1 MGRPV
6 KNRVHGYAADCT
18 TISHIAVAVKLD
30 ARVPAKVGQ
39 RIVKKLDE
47 VVLDL
52 AAVTDAINRK
62 K

>member
-6 KNRVHGYAADCT
+6 GNRARGYAADCT
-18 TISHIAVAVKLD
+18 TLSRIAVAVKLD
-30 ARVPAKVGQ
+30 PRVPPKVGQ

-52 AAVTDAINRK
+52 AALTDRMQK
-62 K
+62 

>member
-6 KNRVHGYAADCT
+6 KNRARGYAADCT
-18 TISHIAVAVKLD
+18 TLSRIAVAVKLD

-39 RIVKKLDE
+39 RIVRALDK

-52 AAVTDAINRK
+52 AAVTERIERS
-62 K
+62 